1 MNIRHIQSI
10 SQQAFRCHK
19 AVNVTRNFATVQLNQ
34 CRRYCVV
41 LLPLVPLASSVHCSA
56 ADIAKKSQ
64 YSTAAALDMSS
75 GDYKNA
81 SSIYEFSVKD
91 THGNDVSLE
100 KYKGKVVLVVN
111 IASKCGLTKNNYQK
125 LTDLKEKYGERGLT
139 ILNFPCNQFG
149 SQMPEADGEA
159 MVCHL
164 RDSKADI
171 GEVFAKI
178 DVNGDDAAPLYK
190 YLKAK
195 QTGTLG
201 SGIKWNF
208 TKFLVNKEGIP
219 INRYAPTTDPMDIA
233 KDIEK
238 LL

>member
-1 MNIRHIQSI
+1 MSLRQFQNLSR
-10 SQQAFRCHK
+10 QALRCYS
-19 AVNVTRNFATVQLNQ
+19 L
-34 CRRYCVV
+34 RRTLGPALELAQGQRAGLRLCTV
-41 LLPLVPLASSVHCSA
+41 LLPVSCAATSATSASAVA
-56 ADIAKKSQ
+56 Q
-64 YSTAAALDMSS
+64 YSTAAAIDMSAN

-81 SSIYEFSVKD
+81 ASIYEFTVKD

-125 LTDLKEKYGERGLT
+125 LTDLKEKYGEKGLV

-171 GEVFAKI
+171 GEVFAKV
-178 DVNGDDAAPLYK
+178 DVNGDNAAPLYK